1 MIYLKSPAELALMRE
16 AGRIVAN
23 VLAVLREHVKPG
35 VTTAELDALAE
46 ATIRRQHAIPSF
58 KGYPGPS
65 RNAPPFPASICASV
79 NEELV
84 HGIPGP
90 KRLKEGDIISLDV
103 GAIYKGWHGDAAITV
118 PVGQISPE
126 AQDLLDAT
134 EKALAVGIA
143 QMVVGNRTGDVSAAI
158 QAYVESRGYNV
169 AREYTSHGIGR
180 RMHEEPQVPNYGQNG
195 RGPLLRPGMTIALEP
210 MVSQGDWA
218 TRVLSDQWTVVMADG
233 KLSAHFE
240 HTVAVTPDGP
250 MILTLP

>member
-16 AGRIVAN
+16 AGRIVAH

-46 ATIRRQHAIPSF
+46 ATIRRLHAIPSF

-90 KRLKEGDIISLDV
+90 RRLEEGDIISLDV

-118 PVGQISPE
+118 PVGKISPE

-218 TRVLSDQWTVVMADG
+218 TRVLPDQWTVVMADG

-250 MILTLP
+250 VILTLP